1 MEDTRMVILAFN
13 LENVYI
19 DDQGG
24 GLQRWG
30 YREHKKIGTLISR
43 VHEEGLI
50 QESGSSSGLN
60 TTTAQPGLVS

>member
-1 MEDTRMVILAFN
+1 M
-13 LENVYI
+13 YI
-19 DDQGG
+19 DDQGD

-60 TTTAQPGLVS
+60 TTTAQRGLVA